1 MRVSDTHRT
10 PGSSPPGGS
19 SASTALP
26 ASLGAREGPARTRN
40 LVASKPPKTRVD
52 PTESPRSSGDDSCD
66 GSTRRTHSLVAPS
79 LSTMRE
85 SARVRHVRAGA
96 ETDALN
102 GRVLPPSESPE
113 RCDRE
118 VDGGI

>member
-1 MRVSDTHRT
+1 
-10 PGSSPPGGS
+10 
-19 SASTALP
+19 
-26 ASLGAREGPARTRN
+26 
-40 LVASKPPKTRVD
+40 
-52 PTESPRSSGDDSCD
+52 
-66 GSTRRTHSLVAPS
+66 
-79 LSTMRE
+79 MRE

-113 RCDRE
+113 RCDRD